1 MIIVK
6 NNYTKEENIY
16 KDVKEASN
24 YVSLKASA
32 IYSCMHMNRSDR
44 DGNTYTF
51 IKSDDL
57 NNIKTKKYEELK
69 KQFKENEY
77 HWLWSNDSIKRNE
90 EMKERI
96 KRENMIK
103 YGK

>member
-16 KDVKEASN
+16 KNVNEASKH
-24 YVSLKASA
+24 VSLKAST
-32 IYSCMHMNRSDR
+32 IYSCIHHNRTDR
-44 DGNTYTF
+44 EGNTYTF

-57 NNIKTKKYEELK
+57 NGTKTKKYEELK

-96 KRENMIK
+96 KRENKIK

>member
-1 MIIVK
+1 
-6 NNYTKEENIY
+6 
-16 KDVKEASN
+16 
-24 YVSLKASA
+24 
-32 IYSCMHMNRSDR
+32 MNRSDR

-57 NNIKTKKYEELK
+57 NDIKTKKYEELK
-69 KQFKENEY
+69 KHFKENEY

-96 KRENMIK
+96 KRENKIK

>member
-24 YVSLKASA
+24 YVSLKVRA

-57 NNIKTKKYEELK
+57 NNIKTKNHEELK
-69 KQFKENEY
+69 KQFKENEH

>member
-24 YVSLKASA
+24 YVSLKVSA
-32 IYSCMHMNRSDR
+32 IYSCMHKNRSDR
-44 DGNTYTF
+44 YGNTYTF

-57 NNIKTKKYEELK
+57 NGIKTKKYEELK
-69 KQFKENEY
+69 KQFKENDY

-96 KRENMIK
+96 KRENKIK

>member
-6 NNYTKEENIY
+6 NKYTKAENIY

-24 YVSLKASA
+24 YVSLKASS
-32 IYSCMHMNRSDR
+32 IYSCMHKNRSDR

-57 NNIKTKKYEELK
+57 NDIKTKKYEELK

-90 EMKERI
+90 EMKERY
-96 KRENMIK
+96 KNDN
-103 YGK
+103 

>member
-16 KDVKEASN
+16 KDVKEASKH
-24 YVSLKASA
+24 VSLKAST
-32 IYSCMHMNRSDR
+32 IYSCIHHNRTDR

-57 NNIKTKKYEELK
+57 NNIKTKKY
-69 KQFKENEY
+69 KENER

-96 KRENMIK
+96 KRENKIK

>member
-16 KDVKEASN
+16 KNVNEASKH
-24 YVSLKASA
+24 VSLKAST
-32 IYSCMHMNRSDR
+32 IYSCIHMNRSDR
-44 DGNTYTF
+44 DGNTHTF

-57 NNIKTKKYEELK
+57 NGIKTKKYEELK

-90 EMKERI
+90 K
-96 KRENMIK
+96 
-103 YGK
+103 

>member
-24 YVSLKASA
+24 YVSLKVSS
-32 IYSCMHMNRSDR
+32 IYSCMHKNISDR
-44 DGNTYTF
+44 YGNTYTF

-69 KQFKENEY
+69 KQFKENEH

>member
-24 YVSLKASA
+24 YVSLKVSA

-44 DGNTYTF
+44 YGNTYTF

-57 NNIKTKKYEELK
+57 NDIKTKKYEELK

-96 KRENMIK
+96 KRENKIK

>member
-16 KDVKEASN
+16 KDVKEASK
-24 YVSLKASA
+24 YVSLKAST

-57 NNIKTKKYEELK
+57 NGNKTKKYEELK
-69 KQFKENEY
+69 KQFKENEN

>member
-6 NNYTKEENIY
+6 NNYTKTENIY

-24 YVSLKASA
+24 YVSLKVSA

-57 NNIKTKKYEELK
+57 NDIKSKKYEELK
-69 KQFKENEY
+69 KQFKENEC

-96 KRENMIK
+96 KRENKIK